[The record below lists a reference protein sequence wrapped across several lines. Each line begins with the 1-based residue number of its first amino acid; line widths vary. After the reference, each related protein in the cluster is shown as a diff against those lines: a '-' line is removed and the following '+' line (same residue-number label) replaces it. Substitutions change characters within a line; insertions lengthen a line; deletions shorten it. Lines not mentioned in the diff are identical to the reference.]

1 MITFSSF
8 PPQSDDAYRKTRH
21 YKEQKNDDYMDFDN
35 DEFEG
40 QHAAKLTC
48 PGESLTSAQDF
59 MRGHGTYV
67 DNEEVIASV
76 AGTVERVNRLVTV
89 RAATSRYN
97 PEVGDLVVGRIT
109 EVQPRRWKVDANSRQ
124 DAVLMLSSV
133 NLPGGVQRRKLE
145 SDELQMRTFFEEGD
159 LLVAEVQ
166 AFFADGAMSL
176 HTRSLK
182 YGKLRNGQLVM
193 IPPVLVRRLKS
204 HFLTLPC
211 NVDVILGLNGYIW
224 ISKHVQANEQEGEQG
239 FDAEAVY
246 SNQNDVRT
254 LLSFVQPHKIEM
266 LPVQKDIDSATR
278 TAISR
283 VSNIV
288 KILAAHFI
296 PLSDTLLLDAY
307 AWTME
312 QEASDVKRLLL
323 EEYGDA
329 LVAAVAAG

>member
-1 MITFSSF
+1 MISFISF
-8 PPQSDDAYRKTRH
+8 PAQADDAYRKTRH
-21 YKEQKNDDYMDFDN
+21 YTEEKYGDVYMDFD

-40 QHAAKLTC
+40 QQQTNSKLTC
-48 PGESLTSAQDF
+48 PGETLTSSQDF

-89 RAATSRYN
+89 RAVSSRYN
-97 PEVGDLVVGRIT
+97 PEVGDLVVGRIA

-182 YGKLRNGQLVM
+182 YGKLRNGQLVAV
-193 IPPVLVRRLKS
+193 PPTLVRRLKS

-211 NVDVILGLNGYIW
+211 NVDIILGLNGYIW
-224 ISKHVQANEQEGEQG
+224 ISKHVKSSDQEGEQG

-246 SNQNDVRT
+246 SNQND
-254 LLSFVQPHKIEM
+254 E
-266 LPVQKDIDSATR
+266 IDASTR
-278 TAISR
+278 AAISR
-283 VSNIV
+283 VANII
-288 KILAAHFI
+288 KILASHSI
-296 PLSDTLLLDAY
+296 PLTDTLLLDAY
-307 AWTME
+307 DWTME
-312 QEASDVKRLLL
+312 QEEGSDVKRLLL
-323 EEYGDA
+323 EDHGDA
-329 LVAAVAAG
+329 LVAAVASSL

>member
-1 MITFSSF
+1 MISFASF
-8 PPQSDDAYRKTRH
+8 PSSSHDFSDYSTTRH
-21 YKEQKNDDYMDFDN
+21 HPDVEDDIAMDFDLE
-35 DEFEG
+35 DGDFEDAT
-40 QHAAKLTC
+40 QKLIV
-48 PGESLTSAQDF
+48 PGEPLTSSHAF

-67 DNEEVIASV
+67 DGEEVVGSV
-76 AGTVERVNRLVTV
+76 AGTVERVNKLVSV
-89 RAATSRYN
+89 RAIRTRYN

-182 YGKLRNGQLVM
+182 YGKLRNGQLVAV
-193 IPPVLVRRLKS
+193 PPVLIKRLKS

-211 NVDVILGLNGYIW
+211 GVDVILGLNGYIW
-224 ISKHVQANEQEGEQG
+224 VSKHVKESQQEGEEG

-246 SNQNDVRT
+246 SNKND
-254 LLSFVQPHKIEM
+254 
-266 LPVQKDIDSATR
+266 DIDDATR
-278 TAISR
+278 AAISR
-283 VSNIV
+283 VCNIIR
-288 KILAAHFI
+288 ILAAQFV
-296 PLSDTLLLDAY
+296 PLTDAVLLEAY
-307 AWTME
+307 DLVVE
-312 QEASDVKRLLL
+312 QEGDVKDLLHGDA
-323 EEYGDA
+323 GDA
-329 LVAAVAAG
+329 LVTALGGRG

>member
-1 MITFSSF
+1 MFSFSSF
-8 PPQSDDAYRKTRH
+8 RTPVDDTGYGLTRH
-21 YKEQKNDDYMDFDN
+21 NIAIREDLMDLDVFQDLEEVN
-35 DEFEG
+35 G
-40 QHAAKLTC
+40 SHLTC
-48 PGESLTSAQDF
+48 PGETLTSSQVY

-76 AGTVERVNRLVTV
+76 AGTIERVNKLVTV
-89 RAATSRYN
+89 RAIRSRYN

-145 SDELQMRTFFEEGD
+145 SDELQMRGFFEEGD

-166 AFFADGAMSL
+166 AFFSDGAMSL

-182 YGKLRNGQLVM
+182 YGKLRNGQLVVV
-193 IPPVLVRRLKS
+193 PPILVRRLKS

-211 NVDVILGLNGYIW
+211 GVDLILGLNGYIW
-224 ISKHVQANEQEGEQG
+224 VSKHVKESEQEGEEG

-246 SNQNDVRT
+246 SNVND
-254 LLSFVQPHKIEM
+254 
-266 LPVQKDIDSATR
+266 DIDPSTR

-283 VSNIV
+283 VTNIIRV
-288 KILAAHFI
+288 LSAHFI
-296 PLSDTLLLDAY
+296 PLTDTLLLEAY
-307 AWTME
+307 EWTVE
-312 QEASDVKRLLL
+312 QEGGAKNLLH
-323 EEYGDA
+323 EDFGDA
-329 LVAAVAAG
+329 LVASVTPT

>member
-1 MITFSSF
+1 MFFFTSF
-8 PPQSDDAYRKTRH
+8 PLQPDVPRDVLQKHHPDVVEDIMMDMDD
-21 YKEQKNDDYMDFDN
+21 QDSFDL
-35 DEFEG
+35 G
-40 QHAAKLTC
+40 GVKLTY
-48 PGESLTSAQDF
+48 PGESLTSSQEY

-67 DNEEVIASV
+67 DNEEVVASV
-76 AGTVERVNRLVTV
+76 AGTIERVNKLITV
-89 RAATSRYN
+89 RAARTRYN

-193 IPPVLVRRLKS
+193 IPPILVRRLKS
-204 HFLTLPC
+204 HFISLPC
-211 NVDVILGLNGYIW
+211 GVDLILGLNGYIW
-224 ISKHVQANEQEGEQG
+224 VNKHVKEDEQEGEEG

-246 SNQNDVRT
+246 SNLND
-254 LLSFVQPHKIEM
+254 
-266 LPVQKDIDSATR
+266 DIDESTR
-278 TAISR
+278 NAVSR
-283 VSNIV
+283 VANIIRV
-288 KILAAHFI
+288 LAAHFV
-296 PLSDTLLLDAY
+296 PLTDTLLLEAY
-307 AWTME
+307 EWIVD
-312 QEASDVKRLLL
+312 QEGGAKDLLQDDVAN
-323 EEYGDA
+323 A
-329 LVAAVAAG
+329 LVATITAK